1 MDDKRIVFF
10 GNPGKGEVRSFLDR
24 GGIDVIYEVPKN
36 RNMMVS
42 LEDCRVAEAVEEMDY
57 HTGKRT
63 AQWKRER
70 SPFRGRK

>member
-1 MDDKRIVFF
+1 MEDKPLIFFSNPSKEWLDIMDR
-10 GNPGKGEVRSFLDR
+10 E
-24 GGIDVIYEVPKN
+24 GINVIYEVPKN

-42 LEDCRVAEAVEEMDY
+42 LEDCRAAEAVDEMDY